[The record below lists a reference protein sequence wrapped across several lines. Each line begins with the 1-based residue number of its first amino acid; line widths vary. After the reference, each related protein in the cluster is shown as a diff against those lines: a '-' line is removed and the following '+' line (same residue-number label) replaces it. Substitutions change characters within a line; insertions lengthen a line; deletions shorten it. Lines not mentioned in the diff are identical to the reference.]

1 MYFTDG
7 AVPYED
13 FVHLLTPQRMAALR
27 QQLPINSLSP
37 ADGNTLN
44 SILADSVSK
53 RQLFPE
59 GIIVSHSELF
69 DAHESNT
76 CAIMQ
81 TCFACF
87 AGGSASSV
95 YTSLSLGHVY
105 SCPIGRVCDIDYYGP
120 KDDSL
125 ILAHVARYL
134 SLAPDIWL
142 REPVAFNVFMKDSCF
157 GAETKGRFQQ
167 FATAN
172 IAPHGS
178 PTRYVNFYS
187 MTHPLVVPNSQL

>member
-1 MYFTDG
+1 MCLAYD
-7 AVPYED
+7 AVPYGD
-13 FVHLLTPQRMAALR
+13 FVRLLTPQRMAALR
-27 QQLPINSLSP
+27 QQLPIDSLSP

-44 SILADSVSK
+44 NILGDPVSK

-59 GIIVSHSELF
+59 EIIVSQHEIF

-81 TCFACF
+81 SCFACF
-87 AGGSASSV
+87 VSGSASSV
-95 YTSLSLGHVY
+95 YTSFSLGHVFF
-105 SCPIGRVCDIDYYGP
+105 CPIGRVCSIDYYGP

-134 SLAPDIWL
+134 PLAPDIWL
-142 REPVAFNVFMKDSCF
+142 KRPVTFEVYVKEACF

-172 IAPHGS
+172 IAPHG
-178 PTRYVNFYS
+178 PPVRYLNIYT
-187 MTHPLVVPNSQL
+187 MTHPMVVPNSQL